1 MEENDKPLSVREHQ
15 QAYGF
20 DRQDRDLLVELNTRV
35 KDLIL
40 SIKEKDGK
48 IDQAIGGL
56 QQGKVDKEI
65 FSTHCAND
73 VKDFETQEREIE
85 TIWKKFDVH
94 ESSISLLNKYMWI
107 GFGAVGVIQFLAPFI
122 ISKYFK

>member
-20 DRQDRDLLVELNTRV
+20 DRQDRDLLVELNTRM
-35 KDLIL
+35 KDLVL

-48 IDQAIGGL
+48 IDQAIGSL

-73 VKDFETQEREIE
+73 AKDFEIQEKEIE

-94 ESSISLLNKYMWI
+94 ESSLNNLNKYLWLGM
-107 GFGAVGVIQFLAPFI
+107 GALAAIQFAMPF